1 MARKEQKSVG
11 IWVVSTQCLT
21 TLGVKLAD
29 KGRERLID
37 VMGMCVCERERGR
50 GRDRQTDRD
59 REEEAT
65 EMSWRCQRDRDKEKV
80 IDVMGMSKRER
91 ERLIERCN

>member
-50 GRDRQTDRD
+50 DRQTDRD

-91 ERLIERCN
+91 ERFIERCN